1 MIGEK
6 RKVGRKT
13 IELPNAEK
21 VLFRR
26 DGITK
31 RDLVRY
37 YRGVAGQMLPLL
49 RVRPVS
55 MTCFPDGITA
65 PGIVQKN
72 VPAHFPDWI
81 TRAQIRTED
90 GPLEQVICDKPATL
104 MYLAGQGCVELHCF
118 LSRLGQLREP
128 DQLIFDL
135 DPPDD
140 HRFDD
145 VRVCAL
151 RLGELLS
158 DELGLPT
165 FVKTTG
171 GNGLHVHVPLSQGE
185 DFDSARE
192 FARQVTGLLAVRN
205 PELVT
210 TEQRKAKRGP
220 RIYADIMRNAYAQLA
235 IAPYSVR
242 ARPGASVATP
252 LSWDEVEDKGLR
264 PDQFTLRTLPDRI
277 REGRPAAGPWAGMAR
292 RRTSLARAHAALQ
305 RLAD

>member
-1 MIGEK
+1 MTGKK

-26 DGITK
+26 DGITV
-31 RDLVRY
+31 RDLVVY

-49 RVRPVS
+49 RDRPVS
-55 MTCFPDGITA
+55 TTRFPDGITA
-65 PGIVQKN
+65 PGIVRRC

-90 GPLEQVICDKPATL
+90 DPLEQVICDKSATL
-104 MYLAGQGCVELHCF
+104 IYLAGQGCIELHCF
-118 LSRLGQLREP
+118 LSRLGRIHEP

-171 GNGLHVHVPLSQGE
+171 GKGLHVHVPLTENEEFG
-185 DFDSARE
+185 ATRE
-192 FARQVTGLLAVRN
+192 LARQVTGLLAVRN
-205 PELVT
+205 PDLVT
-210 TEQRKAKRGP
+210 IEQRTRMRGP
-220 RIYADIMRNAYAQLA
+220 RIYAGIMRNAYAQLA
-235 IAPYSVR
+235 VAPYSVR
-242 ARPGASVATP
+242 ARPGAPVATP
-252 LSWDEVEDKGLR
+252 LAWDEVEDKGLT

-277 REGRPAAGPWAGMAR
+277 RQSRPAAGPWAGMAR
-292 RRTSLARAHAALQ
+292 RRTGLARARATLR
-305 RLAD
+305 RLAG

>member
-1 MIGEK
+1 MTSKK

-13 IELPNAEK
+13 IELPNAET

-31 RDLVRY
+31 RDLVVY

-49 RVRPVS
+49 RDRPVS
-55 MTCFPDGITA
+55 MTRFPDGIAA
-65 PGIVQKN
+65 PGIVQPC
-72 VPAHFPDWI
+72 VPAFFPDWI
-81 TRAQIRTED
+81 TRAQIRTD
-90 GPLEQVICDKPATL
+90 GGPLEQVICDKPATL
-104 MYLAGQGCVELHCF
+104 MYLAGQGCIELHCL
-118 LSRLGQLREP
+118 LSRLGRINEP
-128 DQLIFDL
+128 DQLVFDL

-140 HRFDD
+140 QRFDD

-158 DELGLPT
+158 DDLGLPT

-171 GNGLHVHVPLSQGE
+171 GNGLHVHVPLTENEEFG
-185 DFDSARE
+185 AVRE

-205 PELVT
+205 PDLVT
-210 TEQRKAKRGP
+210 TEQRKRKRGP

-235 IAPYSVR
+235 VAPYSVR
-242 ARPGASVATP
+242 ARPGAPVATP
-252 LSWDEVEDKGLR
+252 LSWDEVEDKYLS

-277 REGRPAAGPWAGMAR
+277 RQSRPAAGPWAGMAR
-292 RRTSLARAHAALQ
+292 RRTGLARARAALR
-305 RLAD
+305 RLAG